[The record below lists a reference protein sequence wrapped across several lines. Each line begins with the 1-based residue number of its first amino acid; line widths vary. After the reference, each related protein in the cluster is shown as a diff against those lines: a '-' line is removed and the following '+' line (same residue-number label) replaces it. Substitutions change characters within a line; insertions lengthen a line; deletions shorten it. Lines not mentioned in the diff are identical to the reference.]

1 MTLSNSTPR
10 YIMGKKK
17 KNDFTSTFP
26 ENLPGPCNA
35 KIEVVRLFRVSLFL
49 LIIRSG
55 VAVATSSW
63 LVIAGK
69 TG

>member
-1 MTLSNSTPR
+1 MLHDLEKFYTK
-10 YIMGKKK
+10 IHCGK

>member
-1 MTLSNSTPR
+1 MLHDLEKVFTK
-10 YIMGKKK
+10 IHCEKK

-49 LIIRSG
+49 LIIRSE
-55 VAVATSSW
+55 VAVATGS
-63 LVIAGK
+63 
-69 TG
+69 